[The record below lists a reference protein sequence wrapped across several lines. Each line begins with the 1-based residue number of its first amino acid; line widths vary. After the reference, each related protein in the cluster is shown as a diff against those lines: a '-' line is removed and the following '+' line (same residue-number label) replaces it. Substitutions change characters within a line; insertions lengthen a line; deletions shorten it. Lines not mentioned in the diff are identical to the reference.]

1 MIKADANT
9 RRHAVS
15 AALRRCAAAPL
26 DQKGENMKIL
36 LSTILCFVLTVSA
49 SANDSAVETAVGGLK
64 LRKEHSVLMK
74 KERLYISGKTVK
86 VEYEFLNTS
95 NDPVASEVA
104 FPIPPRKYV
113 VDDPGER
120 RDFTNFKAWIDD
132 KPVSVKK
139 EVRAFVKDYEVTE
152 ELRKAKLSIETFGNY
167 DVTESINSFKSLK
180 PEVRA
185 KLVKIGALKAK
196 DYWPQWEV
204 HIKYHWHQEF
214 PPGTIVRIKH
224 EYKPV
229 AGFSFADIKDFKK
242 YWKDKK
248 DTCIDQ
254 KTFNELK
261 RREKDNAFTIEWVSY
276 ILTTANTWQTPLEDF
291 ELIVEGKKGDLI
303 SFCWDGPVEKIG
315 PGKFRATVKDFVPT
329 KDLKVFFYSKN
340 PN

>member
-1 MIKADANT
+1 
-9 RRHAVS
+9 
-15 AALRRCAAAPL
+15 
-26 DQKGENMKIL
+26 MKIL
-36 LSTILCFVLTVSA
+36 FAVASFLVLTVCA

-74 KERLYISGKTVK
+74 KERLYISRKTVK

-104 FPIPPRKYV
+104 FPIPPIKYV
-113 VDDPGER
+113 VDDPGGK

-132 KPVSVKK
+132 VPVSVKK
-139 EVRAFVKDYEVTE
+139 EVRAFVKDRDVTE
-152 ELRKAKLSIETFGNY
+152 DLRKAKLSIETFGNY
-167 DVTESINSFKSLK
+167 DVNESTNPFESLK

-204 HIKYHWHQEF
+204 HIKFHWHQEF
-214 PPGTIVRIKH
+214 PPGAIVRIKH

-229 AGFSFADIKDFKK
+229 AGFGGADVKDFKK
-242 YWKDKK
+242 YFK

-254 KTFNELK
+254 KTFAELK
-261 RREKDNAFTIEWVSY
+261 KREQDKYFDIHWISY
-276 ILTTANTWQTPLEDF
+276 ILTTANTWKTPLEDF

-303 SFCWDGPVEKIG
+303 SFCWDGPVEKVG
-315 PGKFRATVKDFVPT
+315 PEKFRAQIKDFVPK
-329 KDLKVFFYSKN
+329 KDLKVYFYSKY
-340 PN
+340 PI

>member
-1 MIKADANT
+1 
-9 RRHAVS
+9 
-15 AALRRCAAAPL
+15 
-26 DQKGENMKIL
+26 MKIL
-36 LSTILCFVLTVSA
+36 FVVASFLVLTVCA

-74 KERLYISGKTVK
+74 KERLYISRKMVR

-95 NDPVASEVA
+95 NDPVTSEIA
-104 FPIPPRKYV
+104 FPIPPIKYV
-113 VDDPGER
+113 VDDPGGR

-132 KPVSVKK
+132 VPASVKK
-139 EVRAFVKDYEVTE
+139 EVRAFVKDRDVTE
-152 ELRKAKLSIETFGNY
+152 DLKNAKLSIETFGNY
-167 DVTESINSFKSLK
+167 DVNEATNSFQSLK
-180 PEVRA
+180 PEIRA

-229 AGFSFADIKDFKK
+229 AGFGGAGIKDFKQ
-242 YWKDKK
+242 YCK

-254 KTFNELK
+254 KTFAELK
-261 RREKDNAFTIEWVSY
+261 KREKDKYFDIHWVSY
-276 ILTTANTWQTPLEDF
+276 ILTTANTWKTPLEDF

-303 SFCWDGPVEKIG
+303 SFCWDGPVEKVG
-315 PGKFRATVKDFVPT
+315 PEKFRAQIKDFVPQ
-329 KDLKVFFYSKN
+329 KDLKVYFYSKF
-340 PN
+340 PI

>member
-1 MIKADANT
+1 M
-9 RRHAVS
+9 RVLLMAV
-15 AALRRCAAAPL
+15 LFL
-26 DQKGENMKIL
+26 
-36 LSTILCFVLTVSA
+36 VLAVSA

-74 KERLYISGKTVK
+74 KERLYISRKSVK

-95 NDPVASEVA
+95 SEPVASEVA
-104 FPIPPRKYV
+104 FPIPPVKYV
-113 VDDPGER
+113 VDDPGGR

-132 KPVSVKK
+132 VPVSVKK
-139 EVRAFVKDYEVTE
+139 EVRVFVKDREVTE

-167 DVTESINSFKSLK
+167 DVTESRNPFESLK

-214 PPGTIVRIKH
+214 PPDKIVRIKH

-229 AGFSFADIKDFKK
+229 AGFGGADVKDFKK
-242 YWKDKK
+242 YFK
-248 DTCIDQ
+248 DTCIDNQ
-254 KTFNELK
+254 TFTELK
-261 RREKDNAFTIEWVSY
+261 KREKDKYFNIEWVSY
-276 ILTTANTWQTPLEDF
+276 ILTTANTWKTPLEDF

-303 SFCWDGPVEKIG
+303 SFCWDGPVEKIA
-315 PGKFRATVKDFVPT
+315 PEKSRAQVKDFVPK
-329 KDLKVFFYSKN
+329 KDLKVYFYSKF
-340 PN
+340 PK